1 MHGFKVAGAAQHGV
15 QGALQYQL
23 VLLVV
28 HFFAVESVTE
38 AETDGLAVHVDR
50 FGAAHEIDQ
59 ALALLPHFLHVL
71 GPDGTDIFE
80 GSYGR
85 SGGWRVAG
93 GKLLNGDGC
102 FFVGG
107 YGLAQLYGFGFGC
120 FWAPTY
126 AGNRESGRLWA

>member
-15 QGALQYQL
+15 HGALQYQL

-59 ALALLPHFLHVL
+59 ALALLPPLLHVL

-85 SGGWRVAG
+85 RGGG
-93 GKLLNGDGC
+93 GGGGGGGGDG
-102 FFVGG
+102 GG
-107 YGLAQLYGFGFGC
+107 VV
-120 FWAPTY
+120 
-126 AGNRESGRLWA
+126 